1 MSAPTSIAAAI
12 GIDIGGTAIKLGL
25 VRADGR
31 VHARRQFPFDRAL
44 SFEHLVDRIVEEARR
59 VAEGAALRPVAIGI
73 STPGYADRRSGTLI
87 DGTANVPALA
97 GRSLP
102 LALGQRL
109 ALPAAIENDGTAA
122 TLAELRFGAG
132 RPFRRFALVAIGTGI
147 GGGIA
152 IDGQVITGNEGEP
165 PELGAMVLDAA
176 GERNYSGLPGTF
188 EHLAAAYGFLAA
200 HRDRHPDDPAPS
212 VADLFARADG
222 TAAAAI
228 DATARRI
235 AQALGTMINLLNLEA
250 CLLGGGISEA
260 GADLLDAVRRHLP
273 DFTWPLLLARTRLL
287 PAALGNDAG
296 LVGAAAIALDMAA
309 RQGTRGR
316 TGN

>member
-1 MSAPTSIAAAI
+1 MSDAAI

-25 VRADGR
+25 VAADGR
-31 VHARRQFPFDRAL
+31 VLARRQFPFDRRLA
-44 SFEHLVDRIVEEARR
+44 FEPLVDAIVQAARAVSDGR
-59 VAEGAALRPVAIGI
+59 AAVAVGI
-73 STPGYADRRSGTLI
+73 STPGYADRHDGTLI

-102 LALGQRL
+102 RALGERL
-109 ALPAAIENDGTAA
+109 GLPATIENDGTAA

-132 RPFRRFALVAIGTGI
+132 RRFRRFALVAIGTGI

-152 IDGQVITGNEGEP
+152 IDGQVVTGNEGEP

-188 EHLAAAYGFLAA
+188 EHLAAADGFLAA
-200 HRDRHPDDPAPS
+200 HRARAPDDPAAS
-212 VADLFARADG
+212 VAALFQRGD
-222 TAAAAI
+222 AAALAAI

-250 CLLGGGISEA
+250 CLIGGGVSEA
-260 GADLLDAVRRHLP
+260 GASLLDAVARHLP
-273 DFTWPLLLARTRLL
+273 DFTWPLLLARARLL

-296 LVGAAAIALDMAA
+296 LVGAAALALDLA
-309 RQGTRGR
+309 GR
-316 TGN
+316 ATGRVRADI